1 VTERGADDEHAVRGR
16 GESRSSEAAS
26 GIDVVSRFGPE
37 LAQLTVVM
45 LWASTFVVA
54 KAAFSEVSPLAFLF
68 ARFVIMVALAFT
80 VLLVLQRGAGRWVE
94 RSDWGLFVLA
104 GLTGYT
110 LYQLGFILGL
120 SRTSPFSSSLLIAMV
135 PLFTVLILA
144 VRGEPTPLQGWVG
157 LGVALVGVALFLLDK
172 RGASVGTLLG
182 DVLSIG
188 AAVAFAIYGIIT
200 RPLVRKYPA
209 ETYTAWSV
217 LAGTVPLLLV
227 SLPDALRQDWH
238 TVSLSGWLSIVYLAI
253 FPVYIAYILWN
264 YAIARRGVAKASSF
278 GLLVPIVA
286 GLLSAIFVGEPFG
299 PLKLLGAGLVL
310 AGLVIVRTRV
320 WRRPAAKGATT

>member
-1 VTERGADDEHAVRGR
+1 
-16 GESRSSEAAS
+16 
-26 GIDVVSRFGPE
+26 
-37 LAQLTVVM
+37 M

-68 ARFVIMVALAFT
+68 ARFVIMVVLAFA

-144 VRGEPTPLQGWVG
+144 IMGESTPLQGWVG
-157 LGVALVGVALFLLDK
+157 LGVALVGVALFLLEK
-172 RGASVGTLLG
+172 RGASAGTLLG

-227 SLPDALRQDWH
+227 SLPDALRQDWQ
-238 TVSLSGWLSIVYLAI
+238 TVSLLGWLSIVYLAI